1 MGGTP
6 IPSHGSSMSIII
18 SLKVSPQEN
27 NQSVAATEKLAEN
40 TQFTTIVT
48 IPTAILMIPTTIVT
62 IAMKQHKPTIPTI
75 PSTTQWVSY
84 VISTLTLCSHQSW
97 QSQVIVES
105 YVAALSVTLRYTWR
119 IDIYIYIL
127 VILLVYYLC
136 ITYTLLIHY
145 LNITLLKYY

>member
-48 IPTAILMIPTTIVT
+48 IPTAILMIPTTI
-62 IAMKQHKPTIPTI
+62 AMKQHNPTVPTI
-75 PSTTQWVSY
+75 PSTTQ
-84 VISTLTLCSHQSW
+84 
-97 QSQVIVES
+97 
-105 YVAALSVTLRYTWR
+105 
-119 IDIYIYIL
+119 
-127 VILLVYYLC
+127 
-136 ITYTLLIHY
+136 
-145 LNITLLKYY
+145 

>member
-48 IPTAILMIPTTIVT
+48 IPTAILMIPTT
-62 IAMKQHKPTIPTI
+62 AMKQHNPTIPTI

-84 VISTLTLCSHQSW
+84 D
-97 QSQVIVES
+97 
-105 YVAALSVTLRYTWR
+105 
-119 IDIYIYIL
+119 DINPH
-127 VILLVYYLC
+127 
-136 ITYTLLIHY
+136 TM
-145 LNITLLKYY
+145 